1 MWQKIPSFLRN
12 KYFLVFLVVLVWLV
26 FFDTHSFIQQWRMH
40 RQLKELKTERDFYRE
55 QITRDSL
62 AIEELTGDPDA
73 LERYAR
79 EKYLMK
85 REGEEVYIVVEDR

>member
-1 MWQKIPSFLRN
+1 MWHKIPPFLRN
-12 KYFLVFLVVLVWLV
+12 KYFLVFLAVLVWLV
-26 FFDTHSFIQQWRMH
+26 FFDTHSFIQQWRM
-40 RQLKELKTERDFYRE
+40 RQHLKELRIERNFYIE
-55 QITRDSL
+55 EIKRDSL

-85 REGEEVYIVVEDR
+85 REGEDVYVIVDEK

>member
-1 MWQKIPSFLRN
+1 MWQKIPSFFRN
-12 KYFLVFLVVLVWLV
+12 KYFLVFLVVLIWLV
-26 FFDTHSFIQQWRMH
+26 FFDTHSFIHQWRMS
-40 RQLKELKTERDFYRE
+40 RQLNELKTERDFYRE

-85 REGEEVYIVVEDR
+85 REGEDVYVIVEDD